1 MASDEVTRV
10 LLTEEHLMRD
20 EDEIVHYQQIYDDAL
35 LSKELNQHNIENS
48 DSSSS
53 SLDNYCVS

>member
-20 EDEIVHYQQIYDDAL
+20 EDEIVHYQQIYDAL

-53 SLDNYCVS
+53 SLDKYCVS

>member
-20 EDEIVHYQQIYDDAL
+20 EDEIVHYQQIYDAL

>member
-20 EDEIVHYQQIYDDAL
+20 QDEIVHYQQIYDAL

>member
-20 EDEIVHYQQIYDDAL
+20 EDEKVHYQQIYDAL